1 MPRKIFTVQ
10 DEPPTWDDND
20 DPGMESVSDASSGG
34 RDKDGEGDG
43 DTISRSD
50 THDHI
55 TLPSP
60 IPIPIPERE
69 ETLQDEY
76 TNDMKTKT
84 NENAIEIENDSHRLE
99 GIKQPAIQRAKH
111 DMREETPTTRPRPP
125 KPRPL
130 QSMGP
135 VGTDSWIR
143 PVTGGEAA
151 PNGRSVL

>member
-34 RDKDGEGDG
+34 RDKDG

-50 THDHI
+50 SHD
-55 TLPSP
+55 TVPLPSP

-69 ETLQDEY
+69 ELLQDEY
-76 TNDMKTKT
+76 TNESTKM
-84 NENAIEIENDSHRLE
+84 NENAIEIERDSRRLE
-99 GIKQPAIQRAKH
+99 AMKQSAIQQAEKE
-111 DMREETPTTRPRPP
+111 MEGTTTTTTSIPRPP

>member
-34 RDKDGEGDG
+34 RDKDG

-50 THDHI
+50 SHD
-55 TLPSP
+55 TVPLPSP

-69 ETLQDEY
+69 ELLQDEY
-76 TNDMKTKT
+76 TNESTKM
-84 NENAIEIENDSHRLE
+84 NENAIEIEKEYRRLE
-99 GIKQPAIQRAKH
+99 AMKIPAIQQAEKE
-111 DMREETPTTRPRPP
+111 MEGTTTTTTTIPRPP